1 MEHSENLLLQHLN
14 EFRRKYYVNQIIRG
28 GLISL
33 LIISS
38 LAFLAIT
45 GEGLLGFSS
54 GVRTVLMSVLSLTF
68 LGVMGTQVLWPAS
81 KLFNI
86 SKPISDMEIAKMVRR
101 HFPDIDDKLLNL
113 LELKGTGGDN
123 SLAIAAIQKKTEE
136 LAPVPFARA
145 INLKL
150 NTRYLRYLAVPFGLF
165 VVIGLLNPDI
175 LKQGSVRLINFRQDF
190 VPPPPFYI
198 DVVNH
203 PEQLI
208 AGQSFDLQAKLKGNE
223 FPEDLYLYLK
233 KDSESGFINYP
244 MEKVTNDNFHFE
256 LSDLKEDFEYKIGNE
271 DVISESFSVEVLRRP
286 SVRNFRVVVNYPGYT
301 GLGTDTLSEN
311 VGDFKVLRGSKVT
324 WLLDAGEKV
333 KDAKF
338 VGKEIVNFE
347 PYKDGKYLYSKNIL
361 EEEKYYISLRSD
373 RNIGNADTVRYAVD
387 VIQDRF
393 PSVYVNG
400 PGANFEADFRMSM
413 PLDFEI
419 SDDYGFSK
427 LSLFYRYAGSANAEK
442 VSPEFSEIPLKVV
455 PREVMQHKELEVD
468 LSNLGMEEGDRLEY
482 YVKVWDNDY
491 VSGFKSS
498 TSGVFT
504 VDYASINEKFE
515 DVDEQ
520 QDELKEQMAEIEKE
534 MGEIKEGI
542 EKFEEKLLNQNRLSY
557 DDKRELQNLAEKH
570 EQVKEQINELKTNFN
585 QNKEMLKNYNMVTP
599 QTLEKYERLS
609 EMIEKMENKK
619 LDEMMKKLRDEM
631 EKIDPEKMK
640 EMMDEIK
647 FDEEE
652 MRESMERTE
661 ELMKQLEVEQ
671 KMEELMSKI
680 DNLMEKQDQLNEKLE
695 NTDKNDKDAMD
706 QVGEQQDKLE
716 KEMESLKD
724 DLKELSD
731 MKQDTETPDSDQMD
745 DLMKDANDA
754 QQQMDNA
761 GEQVKQQNK
770 QGGSQSQKK
779 ASDKLEKMQEA
790 MEGMMSSGQQQQDE
804 QNMEDLRDLLENL
817 LKLSFDQEDLRDE
830 VDGMRA
836 NDPMLIE
843 KGRQQKQLLDDMY
856 MVKDSLDALA
866 KRVFQI
872 EKFVIDESNKILKT
886 MKVAKSSL
894 ETKNIRTITQNQH
907 QAMTSINNL
916 ANMLTDVM
924 EQMQQQ
930 MQQQQNQGQSQC
942 KKPGNGKPNMQQLSQ
957 QQKGLNQQMKNAM
970 DGSKGMDPKKLAE
983 MAKQQEAIRKA
994 LKEAHEQMKQEGGSE
1009 LGDLSKVMDDMEE
1022 TEKELERQ
1030 QLTQETLFRQQQI
1043 LNRMLDSF
1051 KSVREKEE
1059 FENSRESNTG
1069 REEDRTPPSKLDADE
1084 YKNKIRQELL
1094 KSNQLEYSNDFIILI
1109 EKYFKLL
1116 ETSNGQ

>member
-1 MEHSENLLLQHLN
+1 MEHSEGLLLQHLN
-14 EFRRKYYVNQIIRG
+14 EFRRKYYINQIIRG

-54 GVRTVLMSVLSLTF
+54 GVRTVLMSLLGITF
-68 LGVMGTQVLWPAS
+68 LGVMGTQVVWPAS
-81 KLFNI
+81 KLFHI
-86 SKPISDMEIAKMVRR
+86 AKPISDMEIARMVRK

-113 LELKGTGGDN
+113 LELKGTGDTDN

-136 LAPVPFARA
+136 LAPIPFSRA

-165 VVIGLLNPDI
+165 LLIGFINPDI

-190 VPPPPFYI
+190 VPPPPFFI
-198 DVVNH
+198 DIVNH
-203 PEQLI
+203 PDQLI
-208 AGQSFDLQAKLKGNE
+208 SGQSFDLQAKLKGNE
-223 FPEDLYLYLK
+223 FPEDLFLYLK
-233 KDSESGFINYP
+233 KDSESDFINYP
-244 MEKVTNDNFHFE
+244 MEKITNDNFHFE
-256 LSDLKEDFEYKIGNE
+256 LNDLKENFVYKIGNE
-271 DVISESFSVEVLRRP
+271 EVISESYDVEVLRRP

-301 GLGTDTLSEN
+301 GLGTDTLSDN

-324 WLLDAGEKV
+324 WLLDA
-333 KDAKF
+333 DANVRQAQF
-338 VGKEIVNFE
+338 VGKETVTFNPAAAGQYQF
-347 PYKDGKYLYSKNIL
+347 SKNVL
-361 EEEKYYISLRSD
+361 EEEKYYISLLSD
-373 RNIGNADTVRYAVD
+373 RNIGNADTVRYSMD

-400 PGANFEADFRMSM
+400 PGSDFEADFRMVM

-427 LSLFYRYAGSANAEK
+427 LSLFYRYASSADGEK
-442 VSPEFSEIPLKVV
+442 VSPEYSEIPLNIV
-455 PREVMQHKELEVD
+455 PREVLQHKELEVD
-468 LSNLGMEEGDRLEY
+468 LSNLGMDEGDQIEY

-498 TSGVFT
+498 TSAVFT
-504 VDYASINEKFE
+504 VNYASINEKFE
-515 DVDEQ
+515 EVDQQ
-520 QDELKEQMAEIEKE
+520 QDDLKEQMAKIEKDVSD
-534 MGEIKEGI
+534 IKEGI

-557 DDKRELQNLAEKH
+557 DDKKELQNLAEKH
-570 EQVKEQINELKTNFN
+570 EQVKEQINELKNNFQ

-599 QTLEKYERLS
+599 ETLEKYERLN
-609 EMIEKMENKK
+609 EMIQKMENKK

-661 ELMKQLEVEQ
+661 ELMKQLAVEQ
-671 KMEELMSKI
+671 KMEEVMSKI
-680 DNLMEKQDQLNEKLE
+680 DNMKLKQDLLNEKLE
-695 NTDKNDKDAMD
+695 NTDKNDQAAMD
-706 QVGEQQDKLE
+706 QLAEQQEKLA
-716 KEMESLKD
+716 KEMEDLKK
-724 DLKELSD
+724 DLKELAE
-731 MKQDTETPDSDQMD
+731 MKQDTQTPDGDQM
-745 DLMKDANDA
+745 KDMMEDADGA
-754 QQQMDNA
+754 QQDMDNA
-761 GEQVKQQNK
+761 EQQIGEQNKSEGSKSQQ
-770 QGGSQSQKK
+770 K
-779 ASDKLEKMQEA
+779 ASDKLEKMQES
-790 MEGMMSSGQQQQDE
+790 MQGMMSGAQQQQDQ
-804 QNMEDLRDLLENL
+804 QNMDDLRDLLENL

-830 VDGMRA
+830 VEGMRA
-836 NDPMLIE
+836 NDPMLVE

-872 EKFVIDESNKILKT
+872 EKFVIDESNTIIKSMRGAKT
-886 MKVAKSSL
+886 SM
-894 ETKNIRTITQNQH
+894 ETKNIRNITQNQH
-907 QAMTSINNL
+907 QAMTSTNNL
-916 ANMLTDVM
+916 ANMLSDVM
-924 EQMQQQ
+924 DQMQQQ
-930 MQQQQNQGQSQC
+930 MKAQNQGQSQC
-942 KKPGNGKPNMQQLSQ
+942 TKPGNGKPNMQQLSQ
-957 QQKGLNQQMKNAM
+957 QQKQLNQQMKGMM

-983 MAKQQEAIRKA
+983 MAKQQESIRKA
-994 LKEAHEQMKQEGGSE
+994 LQEAHEKIQQEGGKE
-1009 LGDLSKVMDDMEE
+1009 LGDLSKIMDDMEE

-1030 QLTQETLFRQQQI
+1030 QLTQETMYRQQQI
-1043 LNRMLDSF
+1043 LNRLLDSF